1 MIEFCEREGMTM
13 NEMSPEIQSAI
24 IIAASDASIEFA
36 KNKIESK
43 KGKKNF
49 NQLYAEAFE
58 KNYEKLVSI
67 INKPESTSVS

>member
-1 MIEFCEREGMTM
+1 MTM

-24 IIAASDASIEFA
+24 IIAASHAATEFA

-49 NQLYAEAFE
+49 NQLYGEAFE

-67 INKPESTSVS
+67 INKPESTPVS